1 MKIACRLVVL
11 FEVRTCSYEFLAFG
25 VAGELL
31 EVLDETTGQICC
43 LLVPLLGVLV
53 RVARIENLGI
63 HARKCSRD
71 LEIEYRQRLGRGL
84 VDRTVRM
91 ASMMPRVSLIEI
103 RLPVP
108 FQPVLTR

>member
-31 EVLDETTGQICC
+31 EVLDETTGQICR

-63 HARKCSRD
+63 HARKCGRD

-84 VDRTVRM
+84 VDRTVQDGVDD
-91 ASMMPRVSLIEI
+91 PRVSLIEI